1 MDNIKTSNEITKLV
15 SNFAI
20 DTLKEINEEC
30 IKELMNYPR
39 DKAIDE
45 IEARIAWEK
54 TTWFKII
61 SNKIKEIT
69 YG

>member
-30 IKELMNYPR
+30 IKELMNHPR
-39 DKAIDE
+39 DKSIDE

-61 SNKIKEIT
+61 SNKIKELTI
-69 YG
+69 